1 MKIIYD
7 TETSEFGILKIQP
20 VAMPQLNLI
29 EDTTLAI
36 DKNIWLHLSGKR
48 KFLAVRLEEVFMVS
62 TPVRITT
69 DNEDVVLR
77 PLWVSNRTE
86 LDCPVKFDCR
96 FTPEENQNM
105 WIIHHLHDGGMSAFT
120 SHKRVESYRDVF
132 HNGFNNI
139 FDDGRICVGNARV
152 PSVSAIAELGMAGFV
167 NEWLRVWG
175 ESPFNEDLVRGR
187 HVRTLKFDPDTLE
200 NVKIGEGWEETY
212 GRFSPE
218 YENDDR
224 IKVLRAITA
233 IGGAL

>member
-1 MKIIYD
+1 
-7 TETSEFGILKIQP
+7 
-20 VAMPQLNLI
+20 
-29 EDTTLAI
+29 
-36 DKNIWLHLSGKR
+36 
-48 KFLAVRLEEVFMVS
+48 MVS

-86 LDCPVKFDCR
+86 LECPVKFDCR
-96 FTPEENQNM
+96 FTPEENQNI

-120 SHKRVESYRDVF
+120 AHKRVESYRDVF

-139 FDDGRICVGNARV
+139 FDDGKICVGDARV

-175 ESPFNEDLVRGR
+175 AAPFNGDLTRNW
-187 HVRTLKFDPDTLE
+187 HIRTLRFNPDTLE
-200 NVKIGEGWEETY
+200 NVKIGEGWEEVY
-212 GRFSPE
+212 GCFSSE

-224 IKVLRAITA
+224 IKVLKAISA
-233 IGGAL
+233 MGGAL